1 MSGCAFPGC
10 SSPAS
15 ALGLT
20 GSVSGGREAAAEG
33 PRGRR
38 QQRRRAERE
47 QQQQE
52 EEEEEEKEE
61 TEDRQAA
68 EMSRRNVPQ
77 R

>member
-15 ALGLT
+15 ALGLA

-33 PRGRR
+33 PPGPPPAAPAGGAGAAAGGGGRGGGRR
-38 QQRRRAERE
+38 SI
-47 QQQQE
+47 
-52 EEEEEEKEE
+52 
-61 TEDRQAA
+61 EDRQA